1 MVSVK
6 VQFRRYRLVNKKQK
20 RARARKISEG
30 FTRREKA
37 NEIIAFAADNKIE
50 TVLQK
55 FNASLEGLSEK
66 EVIASRNA
74 YGENKVTHEKKKTMP
89 QRLAEAFI
97 NPFTAILFC
106 LAIVSTITDIILP
119 VVRGIPEDADPLTV
133 IIIMTMVVI
142 SGALRF
148 VQESRSGNAAEKL
161 LGMITTT
168 CTVDREEEKK
178 QEIPLVEAV
187 VGDIIHLSAGDMIPA
202 DVRII
207 EAKDLF
213 ISQSALT
220 GESEPVEK
228 FAVVGK
234 DEVNATTEYSN
245 IAFMGSNVISGRATA
260 VIISVGDDT
269 LFGSM
274 ASSVAGEAVETNFT
288 KGVNAVSWVLIRFM
302 FVMVPVVFVIN
313 GITKG
318 DWIAAFLFGISI
330 AVGLTPE
337 MLPMIVTTCLAKGAV
352 SMSKKKTIVK
362 NLNSIQNFGAIDILC
377 TDKTGTLT
385 QERVVL
391 EYSMDVMGN
400 RDTRVLRHAY
410 LNSYFQTGY
419 KNLMDVAIIRK
430 TEEEEASDSRLIDL
444 SETYTKVDEIPFDFT
459 RRRLST
465 VVSDKTGKTQMV
477 TKGAVEEMLS
487 ICSFAEYQGKVEP
500 LTEEIKTNILQTVD
514 RLNEDGMR
522 VIAVAQKT
530 NPSPVGAFGVKDEH
544 NMVLIGYLAFLDP
557 PKESVQEA
565 IKVLKEYGITT
576 KILTGD
582 NDKVTRFICKRVGL
596 QVNNLLLGSD
606 IDKMDDSAL
615 AEAAEHTAVFAK
627 LSPDQK
633 TRIVTVLRNSGHI
646 VGFMGDGINDAAAM
660 KSADIGI
667 SVDNAVDIAKESADI
682 ILLEKDLMVLEEGII
697 EGRKTYANMN
707 KYIKM
712 TASSNFG
719 NMFSVL
725 AASAL
730 LPFLPMM
737 SLQLIFLNLI
747 YDLSCTAIPW
757 DNVDKEFLKEPRK
770 WDASSVGNF
779 MLWLGPTSSIFD
791 WTTYAFMYFVFCPL
805 FVSHGF
811 LYNDL
816 ANHFS
821 GTELLRIQTN
831 YVALF
836 QAGWFVES
844 MWSQTLVIHMIR
856 TPKLPFIQSRASAS
870 LTLLTFAGIAV
881 LTIIPFTAFG
891 RDLGFIPLPSAYFA
905 YLIPCILLYMVLA
918 TSLKKAYVRYYGDLL

>member
-1 MVSVK
+1 
-6 VQFRRYRLVNKKQK
+6 VNKKQK